1 MKLTLLLPA
10 LLLAGCTTVVPVT
23 SKWPNAPGVLVQQPC
38 PQLQKLPENSKLSD
52 VATTVVQNYT
62 QYYECAVKLEA
73 WQRWYSE
80 QQTIHEG
87 LK

>member
-23 SKWPNAPGVLVQQPC
+23 SKWPSAPGVLVQQPC

>member
-1 MKLTLLLPA
+1 
-10 LLLAGCTTVVPVT
+10 
-23 SKWPNAPGVLVQQPC
+23 
-38 PQLQKLPENSKLSD
+38 LQKLPENSKLSD